1 MHGLQDIVFELRYRS
16 TQHDTTVS
24 FLACQKHYLEVYT
37 FTGIYFK
44 FAPADG
50 PCRRTQIQRNPV
62 ELFLACA
69 PNDRKDCRLP
79 VSGEYTIL
87 IIGYIFGFY
96 MAWNIGANDVANSM
110 ASAVG
115 AKAITIRQ
123 AIFIAAIL
131 NVLGAT
137 FIGSHVTNTIRKG
150 IVSTQVLGDPQL
162 ALIGALSA
170 LLAAALWISFATWK
184 SLPVS
189 TTHSIVGAMIGFGI
203 MAGGFDVINWLKLG
217 AVVMSWIISPV
228 FSMVIAFVL
237 FKSIVRLILSKNDAK
252 TAAFRWSPVFIGIA
266 CFVVVLSF
274 LFKTPLGKKLAIG
287 TPMALIIA
295 LVMACL
301 LGMAGKMLIKYFVMG
316 RKNNG
321 VEEIFRRIQIGT
333 SCYVALAQGAND
345 VANAIGP
352 LAVIYFLVHTGAV
365 GAKVP
370 VPIFLLLFGGVGIA
384 CGIWMAGYRVM
395 TTIGTK
401 ITTLTNTRGF
411 CVDFSA
417 ATTVLLASK
426 MGLPVSTTH
435 AAVGGV
441 MGVGL
446 ARGMEA
452 VNFRIV
458 LQIVLYW
465 VLTVPAAAITSMLIF
480 WMIRLFY

>member
-1 MHGLQDIVFELRYRS
+1 M
-16 TQHDTTVS
+16 
-24 FLACQKHYLEVYT
+24 
-37 FTGIYFK
+37 
-44 FAPADG
+44 
-50 PCRRTQIQRNPV
+50 
-62 ELFLACA
+62 
-69 PNDRKDCRLP
+69 
-79 VSGEYTIL
+79 SGEYAIL
-87 IIGYIFGFY
+87 IIGYLFGFY

-123 AIFIAAIL
+123 AIVIAAVL
-131 NVLGAT
+131 NVIGAT

-150 IVSTQVLGDPQL
+150 IVSTQVLSDPHL

-170 LLAAALWISFATWK
+170 LLAAAFWVSFATWK

-203 MAGGFDVINWLKLG
+203 MAGGVDVINWGKLG
-217 AVVMSWIISPV
+217 AVVLSWVISPI
-228 FSMVIAFVL
+228 FSMVIAYIL
-237 FKSIVRLILSKNDAK
+237 FKVIVHLILSRRDQVV
-252 TAAFRWSPVFIGIA
+252 AALRWSPLFVGCAF
-266 CFVVVLSF
+266 FVVVLSF
-274 LFKTPLGKKLAIG
+274 LFKTPLGKKLSVD
-287 TPMALIIA
+287 TLTALFIA
-295 LVMACL
+295 FVAACL
-301 LGMAGKMLIKYFVMG
+301 LGFLAKVLIKRMVG
-316 RKNNG
+316 REKRKG

-352 LAVIYFLVHTGAV
+352 LAVIYFLVKTGAV

-370 VPIFLLLFGGVGIA
+370 VPIFLLLFGGAGIA
-384 CGIWMAGYRVM
+384 CGIWMAGSRVM
-395 TTIGTK
+395 KTIGTK

-417 ATTVLLASK
+417 ASTVLLASK

-452 VNFRIV
+452 VNFRVV
-458 LQIVLYW
+458 LQIMLYW
-465 VLTVPAAAITSMLIF
+465 VLTVPAAAVTSMVLYWIIRGIF
-480 WMIRLFY
+480 